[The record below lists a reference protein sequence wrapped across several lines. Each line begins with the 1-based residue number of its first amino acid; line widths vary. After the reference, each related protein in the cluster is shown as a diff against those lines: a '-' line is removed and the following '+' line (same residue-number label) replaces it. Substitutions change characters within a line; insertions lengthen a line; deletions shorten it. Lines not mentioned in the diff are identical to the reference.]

1 MPPMTPPLRVS
12 LRDHE
17 QIGRWVAAHGTPQQV
32 ALRGRIVL
40 AAAAGQSDS
49 AIARQLGTN
58 RKTVMLWRSRF
69 TAQGLESLWEV
80 APGRGRK
87 PTYGSEKIKAIVN
100 ATLQTKPKGMTQWS
114 CRLIAESQKVSK
126 TM

>member
-1 MPPMTPPLRVS
+1 MSRS
-12 LRDHE
+12 DQE
-17 QIGRWVAAHGTPQQV
+17 QIGRWLAAHGTPQPV

-58 RKTVMLWRSRF
+58 RKTVTLWRRRF
-69 TAQGLESLWEV
+69 TEQGLESVWEI

-87 PTYGSEKIKAIVN
+87 PT
-100 ATLQTKPKGMTQWS
+100 
-114 CRLIAESQKVSK
+114 
-126 TM
+126 